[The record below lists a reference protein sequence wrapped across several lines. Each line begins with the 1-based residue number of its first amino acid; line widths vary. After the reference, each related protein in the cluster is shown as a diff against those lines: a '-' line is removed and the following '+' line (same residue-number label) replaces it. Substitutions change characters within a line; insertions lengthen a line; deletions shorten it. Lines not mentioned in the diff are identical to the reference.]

1 MTMKHIA
8 IAVLTLAASLP
19 LSAQRRVVLADMDSR
34 RSLPGANFITDRNER
49 LVADGGGVVSCP
61 QQWRSASVSCR
72 GYLQR
77 RVTAAEVPGDTI
89 FLIPLEV
96 TLAGV
101 TVTAPHRSFDA
112 TAAVRSANKDAAL
125 MQPMV
130 GFNPIGLL
138 LTLLPKRHFFSH
150 NEKLKKILDNY

>member
-1 MTMKHIA
+1 MKHIA

-34 RSLPGANFITDRNER
+34 RSLPGASFITDRNER
-49 LVADGGGVVSCP
+49 LVADGGG
-61 QQWRSASVSCR
+61 ASVSCR

-112 TAAVRSANKDAAL
+112 AAAVRSATKDAAL
-125 MQPMV
+125 MHPMV